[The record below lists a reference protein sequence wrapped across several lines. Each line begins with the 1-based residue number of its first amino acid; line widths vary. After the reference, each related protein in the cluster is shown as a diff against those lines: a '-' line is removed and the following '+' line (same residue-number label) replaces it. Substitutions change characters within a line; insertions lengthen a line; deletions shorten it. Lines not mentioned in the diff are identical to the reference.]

1 MTGGEAPDWLGW
13 ARRLA
18 AVAQTGL
25 SYADSGFDARRYQE
39 VREVASEIMAV
50 ASGGA
55 PAQLRGLLAAEVGH
69 ATPKVDVRG
78 VVFVGDRILLVR
90 EREDGRWTLPGGWAD
105 PGETPAEAVVRE
117 VAEEAGYHTRAVRL
131 LAVYDRERQG
141 HTPPLAFSVY
151 KLFFECEVLEVAASD
166 GVETDGV
173 ELFEPSRLPPLSL
186 GRVTGR
192 QIARFAATRG
202 TVERAADFD

>member
-1 MTGGEAPDWLGW
+1 MPDWLGW
-13 ARRLA
+13 ARRLG
-18 AVAQTGL
+18 AVAQSGL
-25 SYADSGFDARRYQE
+25 AYAESGFDAQRYE
-39 VREVASEIMAV
+39 AVREVASELMAA
-50 ASGGA
+50 ASGDA
-55 PAQLRGLLAAEVGH
+55 PTELRGLLAAEVGH

-78 VVFVGDRILLVR
+78 VVFVGERVLLVR

-131 LAVYDRERQG
+131 LAVYDRDRQG
-141 HTPPLAFSVY
+141 HTPPLVFSVY
-151 KLFFECEVLEVAASD
+151 KLFFECEVVEITASD

-173 ELFEPSRLPPLSL
+173 DLFEPSRLPPLSL

-202 TVERAADFD
+202 TGDRGADFD